1 LDVPVHERDA
11 LTPGQTLEGPA
22 LIFERHSATVI
33 EAGWN
38 ARVDEAG
45 GIVLR
50 HSTGG
55 ALTPS
60 RSRPEA
66 VRLELFINRFRSIA
80 ADMGERLCRTAVS
93 TNIKERLDFS
103 CALLDAAGELVV
115 NAPHIPVH
123 LGAVGMCVRRLLE
136 SLPMGPGDVVVTN
149 HPSYG
154 GSHLPDTTVVTP
166 AFDSRR
172 EAAPTLLGF
181 VASRAHHAEIGGTHP
196 GSMPPSATRLSE
208 EAVVIPPTYILRRG
222 RSCWEEVRRLLGAG
236 PFPSR
241 AIEDNLSDLRAA
253 VAANHAGVQ
262 ALSQLSSEHG
272 PETVRHYMAQL
283 TSLAEKGLRQA
294 LRSLPCRRYEALER
308 LDDGSPL
315 RVQVLVQ
322 EDRAT
327 IDFTGSADVH
337 AGNLNATPAIVNSA
351 VIYTLRLL
359 LRDPLPL
366 NEGLMRAVSLRI
378 PRGILNPG
386 FEADLD
392 SAPAITGGNVETSQR
407 LVDTLLKAFGLA
419 ACSQGTMNNVIF
431 GTERFGYYETLGG
444 GSGAGPGFHGASA
457 VHTHMTNTRIT
468 DPEVIEIRYPV
479 RVERFALRLGSG
491 GAGRYRGGD
500 GVVRQ
505 LLFLER
511 MTLSILSQHRTVSPY
526 GLEGGA
532 PGQPGAQ
539 RIVRASGEILDLG
552 SIDGCEVRTGDRL
565 HIETPGG
572 GGYGSP
578 PDPAEG

>member
-1 LDVPVHERDA
+1 
-11 LTPGQTLEGPA
+11 
-22 LIFERHSATVI
+22 
-33 EAGWN
+33 
-38 ARVDEAG
+38 
-45 GIVLR
+45 
-50 HSTGG
+50 
-55 ALTPS
+55 
-60 RSRPEA
+60 
-66 VRLELFINRFRSIA
+66 
-80 ADMGERLCRTAVS
+80 
-93 TNIKERLDFS
+93 
-103 CALLDAAGELVV
+103 
-115 NAPHIPVH
+115 
-123 LGAVGMCVRRLLE
+123 
-136 SLPMGPGDVVVTN
+136 
-149 HPSYG
+149 
-154 GSHLPDTTVVTP
+154 
-166 AFDSRR
+166 
-172 EAAPTLLGF
+172 
-181 VASRAHHAEIGGTHP
+181 
-196 GSMPPSATRLSE
+196 
-208 EAVVIPPTYILRRG
+208 
-222 RSCWEEVRRLLGAG
+222 VRRLLGAG

-386 FEADLD
+386 FEADLG

-539 RIVRASGEILDLG
+539 WIIRASGEILDLG

-578 PDPAEG
+578 PDPAEGEGPV